1 MALLRLTQTNTGV
14 DSYRVEVALERKGS
28 SRVTATS
35 EFKFALTAQERED
48 MRWYFEDYL
57 QYPIEPAPKIAGRIE
72 NRLEE
77 IGKELFRSIFHSSED
92 TRDLWATVRSDI
104 DRYRVEVVTG
114 VQEAAS
120 IPWELIRDPKTDTS
134 LALRAEAFVRSHP
147 TPAQQPQFAETGA
160 GPIRVLLVICRPGG
174 GEDVPFRS
182 VASRLVKGLKLDSRE
197 SCELKVLRPPTF
209 DQLSRELLRAKLDG
223 KPYHIVHFDGHGVF
237 ADTKES
243 SMLDMFAGMSKLM
256 LAHGRGGKHGFLLF
270 ESVGIAAKGELVDG
284 SRLGKLLAETH
295 VPLLVLNACR
305 SAHADPPAQPMEA
318 ASGAAGTGAHEQVRA
333 FGSLAQEVMDAGV
346 GGVVA
351 MRYNVYV
358 ITAAQFVKDLYSS
371 LVQGDSVGIAA
382 TAARKQLAAQPM
394 REIGFA
400 PCSLQDWGVPVVY
413 ESAAMTLFPK
423 LAGQGLTI
431 SLNPGQ
437 FEAVGQAADQS
448 LPPRPDIGFFGRD
461 ETLLALDRAFDTQ
474 AIVLLHSYA
483 GSGKTSTAVEFARWY
498 DLTGGIEGPI
508 LFTSFEQ
515 YRPLA
520 RVLDQLG
527 ERLRPFLESVNIHWL
542 ALNDRERRGVA
553 LQLLQQRPVLW
564 IWDNV
569 EPIAGFPTGTQS
581 AWSAAEQKELVD
593 FLRAASQGQAKF
605 LLTSRRDEQG
615 WLGELPRRI
624 VMPAM
629 PTQERVQ
636 LARELVER
644 HGGRLDDVE
653 DWRPLLDFSRGNPFT
668 ITVLV
673 GEALRNGLKTKK
685 QIEDF
690 VQRLREGTADMQ
702 DDETEGRDRSLGAS
716 LSYGFAHAFSDEER
730 RLFALLYL
738 FQGMVSPGSLVIL
751 CSDEDA
757 TPAPEVHPVT
767 RPAAIAMLEQA
778 AEVGLLTTTIP
789 GKHYTI
795 HPAVPWYFKK
805 LFESYYTD
813 RDAVDRRFVDT
824 MASVGRYMVNTYSRG
839 DRGVLYDLS
848 VNEQNLLHALHLAR
862 GHHWWS
868 AVISL
873 LRTIKALYSESG
885 RDVEYGRVLTGAA
898 QDFVD
903 PATDDALPSMEPWW
917 FDITMLR
924 ASEVR
929 SSKGGAKKA
938 KQMYTRL
945 IEYARGEAREA
956 LANPSAELGP
966 EDKFALSALEA
977 VLQNYGIAQW
987 LDGDATCVKTLE
999 EALSISERLGDPE
1012 DEREGTLMQL
1022 ANAYMDFPSI
1032 RDLAKAEFF
1041 YRKILDLATKRG
1053 DPVTMGH
1060 AMHEVGQVLYRRFI
1074 DEMRLQT
1081 PRLDQANV
1089 LVNDAMKYAHES
1101 LHILPPRHPLGSHVH
1116 HLLGNLYDDVGQP
1129 AVALKHYMKSIQI
1142 ADVCND
1148 LGGSSKGR
1156 REVARAYLKMGQLDN
1171 ALAYALAAKECLETG
1186 TGSSVAAG
1194 DLAAAQGLLETI
1206 QYEIHARGS
1215 GTAAPPAGTQ

>member
-1 MALLRLTQTNTGV
+1 MSLLRLTQTNTGA
-14 DSYRVEVALERKGS
+14 DSYRVEVALERSGA

-57 QYPIEPAPKIAGRIE
+57 QYPIDPAPKIAARIE

-77 IGKELFRSIFHSSED
+77 IGKELFRSIFQSGED

-104 DRYRVEVVTG
+104 DQYRVEVVTG

-120 IPWELIRDPKTDTS
+120 IPWELIRDPKTDAS

-147 TPAQQPQFAETGA
+147 TPAQQPKFAEAGA

-182 VASRLVKGLKLDSRE
+182 VASRLVKSLKLESRE

-223 KPYHIVHFDGHGVF
+223 KPYHIVHFDGHGAF
-237 ADTKES
+237 ADTEDGNL
-243 SMLDMFAGMSKLM
+243 LDMFAGMNKLM
-256 LAHGRGGKHGFLLF
+256 LAQGRGGKHGFLLF
-270 ESVGIAAKGELVDG
+270 EGAAVKGELVDG
-284 SRLGKLLAETH
+284 SRLGKLLAETR

-305 SAHADPPAQPMEA
+305 SAHADPPSQPMQA
-318 ASGAAGTGAHEQVRA
+318 APGAGGHEQVRA

-346 GGVVA
+346 AGVVA

-358 ITAAQFVKDLYSS
+358 ITAAQFVAELYSS

-394 REIGFA
+394 REIGFKA
-400 PCSLQDWGVPVVY
+400 CSLQDWGVPVIY
-413 ESAAMTLFPK
+413 ESAPMTLFPK
-423 LAGQGLTI
+423 VAGHGLTI
-431 SLNPGQ
+431 SLKPGQ
-437 FEAVGQAADQS
+437 FEATAQGVDKS

-498 DLTGGIEGPI
+498 DLTDGIDGPI

-515 YRPLA
+515 YQPLA

-527 ERLRPFLESVNIHWL
+527 ARLAPLLEQVGVHWL
-542 ALNDRERRGVA
+542 TLNDRERRDKA
-553 LQLLQQRPVLW
+553 LQILKQLPVLW

-581 AWSAAEQKELVD
+581 AWSAAEQQELVN

-605 LLTSRRDEQG
+605 LLTSRRDERG

-636 LARELVER
+636 LARELVKR

-673 GEALRNGLKTKK
+673 GEALRNGLKTRK
-685 QIEDF
+685 QIDDF

-716 LSYGFAHAFSDEER
+716 LSYGFAHAFSEEER
-730 RLFALLYL
+730 RVFALLYL

-751 CSDEDA
+751 CDDTDA
-757 TPAPEVHPVT
+757 TPAPEVHPT
-767 RPAAIAMLEQA
+767 SRPAVIAMLERA
-778 AEVGLLTTTIP
+778 AEVGLLTATIP
-789 GKHYTI
+789 GKHYAI

-805 LFESYYTD
+805 LFDSYYTD
-813 RDAVDRRFVDT
+813 RVAVDQRFVDT
-824 MASVGRYMVNTYSRG
+824 MASVGRYLVNTYTG
-839 DRGVLYDLS
+839 GERGVLYDLS
-848 VNEQNLLHALHLAR
+848 MNEQNMLHALRLAR
-862 GHHWWS
+862 GHSWWRP
-868 AVISL
+868 VLSL
-873 LRTIKALYSESG
+873 LRTIKSLYTDSG
-885 RDVEYGRVLTGAA
+885 RNVEYVRVLENAA
-898 QDFVD
+898 RDFVD
-903 PATDDALPSMEPWW
+903 PVSDDPLPGMEEWW
-917 FDITMLR
+917 FEITLMR

-929 SSKGGAKKA
+929 SSKGGAQKA
-938 KQMYTRL
+938 QQMYTRL
-945 IEYARGEAREA
+945 IAYARKDAEKA
-956 LANPSAELGP
+956 LADPTAELDSEGRM
-966 EDKFALSALEA
+966 ALSALAA
-977 VLQNYGIAQW
+977 VLQNYGISQW
-987 LDGDATCVKTLE
+987 LDGNPACVKSLE
-999 EALSISERLGDPE
+999 ESLSLSERLGEAD
-1012 DEREGTLMQL
+1012 DREGTLMQL
-1022 ANAYMDFPSI
+1022 AHAYVDFPSI
-1032 RDLAKAEFF
+1032 RDFAKAEHF
-1041 YRKILDLATKRG
+1041 YRKILELATKRG
-1053 DPVTMGH
+1053 DPVGRAH
-1060 AMHEVGQVLYRRFI
+1060 AMHEIGQVMYRRFL
-1074 DEMRLQT
+1074 DEFHAEE
-1081 PRLDQANV
+1081 PRMDRVGDLLNEAS
-1089 LVNDAMKYAHES
+1089 KYAHEA
-1101 LHILPPRHPLGSHVH
+1101 LHILPPTHPLGSHVH
-1116 HLLGNLYDDVGQP
+1116 HLLGNLYDDAGQP
-1129 AVALKHYMKSIQI
+1129 SVAITHYVTSIKI
-1142 ADVCND
+1142 AENCDD
-1148 LGGSSKGR
+1148 LGGASKGR
-1156 REVARAYLKMGQLDN
+1156 REVARAYLKMGQFEN
-1171 ALAYALAAKECLETG
+1171 ALAYAVAAMKDLETR
-1186 TGSSVAAG
+1186 TGGSVAAG
-1194 DLAAAQGLLETI
+1194 DLAAAQSLVEMI
-1206 QYEIHARGS
+1206 QFEIEARAS
-1215 GTAAPPAGTQ
+1215 GRTAPPQ

>member
-1 MALLRLTQTNTGV
+1 MALLRMTQTNTGV
-14 DSYRVEVALERKGS
+14 DSYRVEVALERSGS
-28 SRVTATS
+28 ARQTAIS

-77 IGKELFRSIFHSSED
+77 IGKELFRSIFQSGDD

-104 DRYRVEVVTG
+104 DRYRIEVVTG

-147 TPAQQPQFAETGA
+147 MPAQQPKLAETGT

-182 VASRLVKGLKLDSRE
+182 VASRLVKGLKLDARE

-237 ADTKES
+237 ADTEENS
-243 SMLDMFAGMSKLM
+243 LLDMFAGMSKLL

-270 ESVGIAAKGELVDG
+270 ESAGAQAKGELVDG

-305 SAHADPPAQPMEA
+305 SAHADPPSQPMDTA
-318 ASGAAGTGAHEQVRA
+318 PGAAGAGAHEQVRA

-346 GGVVA
+346 AGVVA

-358 ITAAQFVKDLYSS
+358 ITAAQFVAELYSS
-371 LVQGDSVGIAA
+371 LVQGDSMGIAA

-394 REIGFA
+394 REIGFEA
-400 PCSLQDWGVPVVY
+400 CSLQDWGVPVIY
-413 ESAAMTLFPK
+413 ESAPMTLFPK
-423 LAGQGLTI
+423 LASLGLTI
-431 SLNPGQ
+431 SLNPGT
-437 FEAVGQAADQS
+437 FEAVAQGADES

-483 GSGKTSTAVEFARWY
+483 GSGKTSTANEFARWY
-498 DLTGGIEGPI
+498 DLTGGIDGPI
-508 LFTSFEQ
+508 LFTKFEQ
-515 YRPLA
+515 YQPLA
-520 RVLDQLG
+520 RVVDQLG
-527 ERLRPFLESVNIHWL
+527 ERLRPFLESVGVHWL
-542 ALNDRERRGVA
+542 TLNDRERREMA
-553 LQLLQQRPVLW
+553 LRILKQIPVLW

-581 AWSAAEQKELVD
+581 AWSAAEQQELVD
-593 FLRAASQGQAKF
+593 FLRAASQSKAKF
-605 LLTSRRDEQG
+605 LLTSRRDERT

-644 HGGRLDDVE
+644 HGGKLSEVE

-673 GEALRNGLKTKK
+673 GEALRNGLKTRK

-690 VQRLREGTADMQ
+690 VQQLREGTANME

-730 RLFALLYL
+730 RLFALLHL

-751 CSDEDA
+751 CDDVDA
-757 TPAPEVHPVT
+757 TPAPEVHPAS
-767 RPAAIAMLEQA
+767 RPAVIAMLDRA

-789 GKHYTI
+789 GKHYAI

-805 LFESYYTD
+805 LFETYYTD
-813 RDAVDRRFVDT
+813 RAAVDRRFVDT
-824 MASVGRYMVNTYSRG
+824 MSNVGRYLVNTYASG
-839 DRGVLYDLS
+839 ERGVLYDLN

-862 GHHWWS
+862 SHSWWYPELN
-868 AVISL
+868 L
-873 LRTIKALYSESG
+873 LRTIRGLYSDTG
-885 RDVEYGRVLTGAA
+885 RNVEYVRVLDNVAT
-898 QDFVD
+898 DFVD
-903 PATDDALPSMEPWW
+903 PATDDSLPGMEEWW
-917 FDITMLR
+917 FDITLMR
-924 ASEVR
+924 ASEAR
-929 SSKGGAKKA
+929 SRKGGALRA
-938 KQMYTRL
+938 RQMYTRL
-945 IEYARGEAREA
+945 IAFSREEAKDVPA
-956 LANPSAELGP
+956 DPSAEL
-966 EDKFALSALEA
+966 DSRSRVALSGLSS
-977 VLQNYGIAQW
+977 VLQDYGVSRW
-987 LDGDATCVKTLE
+987 LDGDPKCVESFE
-999 EALSISERLGDPE
+999 ECLSVSERLGE
-1012 DEREGTLMQL
+1012 GDEREGTLMQL
-1022 ANAYMDFPSI
+1022 AHAYVDFPDI
-1032 RDLAKAEFF
+1032 RDLEKAEHF
-1041 YRKILDLATKRG
+1041 YRRVLDLATKRG
-1053 DPVTMGH
+1053 DPVGMAH
-1060 AMHEVGQVLYRRFI
+1060 AMHEVGQVMYRRFV
-1074 DEMRLQT
+1074 DEMISEN
-1081 PRLDQANV
+1081 PRMDQIDLFLNEAS
-1089 LVNDAMKYAHES
+1089 KYAHKALE
-1101 LHILPPRHPLGSHVH
+1101 ILPPTHPLGSHVH
-1116 HLLGNLYDDVGQP
+1116 HLLGNIYDDAGQP
-1129 AVALKHYMKSIQI
+1129 AVAIPHYVKSITI
-1142 ADVCND
+1142 AETCGD
-1148 LGGSSKGR
+1148 LGGASKGR
-1156 REVARAYLKMGQLDN
+1156 REVARVYLKTGQLDKAMMYAVA
-1171 ALAYALAAKECLETG
+1171 ALEDLENKTG
-1186 TGSSVAAG
+1186 GSVAAG
-1194 DLAAAQGLLETI
+1194 DMDAAKRLVGEVQWHIENKRAKTAQ
-1206 QYEIHARGS
+1206 Q
-1215 GTAAPPAGTQ
+1215 PPAN

>member
-14 DSYRVEVALERKGS
+14 DSYRVEVALERSGS
-28 SRVTATS
+28 SRQTATS
-35 EFKFALTAQERED
+35 EFKFALTPQERED

-77 IGKELFRSIFHSSED
+77 IGKELFRSIFHSGED
-92 TRDLWATVRSDI
+92 TRDLWATVRSEI

-147 TPAQQPQFAETGA
+147 TPAQQPKSAETGA

-174 GEDVPFRS
+174 RDDVPFRS

-197 SCELKVLRPPTF
+197 SCQLKVLRPPTF

-237 ADTKES
+237 ADSEES
-243 SMLDMFAGMSKLM
+243 SLLDMFAGMSKLM
-256 LAHGRGGKHGFLLF
+256 LARGRAGKHGFLLF
-270 ESVGIAAKGELVDG
+270 ESTGVAAKGELVDG

-318 ASGAAGTGAHEQVRA
+318 AADAPTAGAHEQVRA

-346 GGVVA
+346 AGVVA

-358 ITAAQFVKDLYSS
+358 ITAAQFVADLYSS

-400 PCSLQDWGVPVVY
+400 ACSLQDWGVPVIY
-413 ESAAMTLFPK
+413 ESAPMTLFPK
-423 LAGQGLTI
+423 VTGQGLTI

-437 FEAVGQAADQS
+437 FEAMAQGIDES

-515 YRPLA
+515 YQPLA

-527 ERLRPFLESVNIHWL
+527 ERLAPVLESVGVHWL
-542 ALNDRERRGVA
+542 TLNDRERREMA
-553 LQLLQQRPVLW
+553 LQILKQIPVLW

-581 AWSAAEQKELVD
+581 AWSAAEQQELVD
-593 FLRAASQGQAKF
+593 FLRAASQSQARF
-605 LLTSRRDEQG
+605 LLTSRRDEQA

-624 VMPAM
+624 GMPPM

-636 LARELVER
+636 LARELVKR
-644 HGGRLDDVE
+644 YGGRLDEVE
-653 DWRPLLDFSRGNPFT
+653 DWRPLLEFSHGNPFT

-673 GEALRNGLKTKK
+673 GEALRNGLKTRK

-690 VQRLREGTADMQ
+690 VQRLREGTADME

-716 LSYGFAHAFSDEER
+716 LSYGFAHAFSEEER
-730 RLFALLYL
+730 RLFALLHL

-751 CSDEDA
+751 CDDVDA
-757 TPAPEVHPVT
+757 TPAPELHPVK
-767 RPAAIAMLEQA
+767 RPAVIAMLDRA
-778 AEVGLLTTTIP
+778 AEVGLLTAVIP
-789 GKHYTI
+789 EKHYAI

-813 RDAVDRRFVDT
+813 RVAVNRRFVDT
-824 MASVGRYMVNTYSRG
+824 MASVGRYLVNTYTG
-839 DRGVLYDLS
+839 GERGVIYDLNA
-848 VNEQNLLHALHLAR
+848 NEQNLLHALRLAR
-862 GHHWWS
+862 AHGWWYP
-868 AVISL
+868 VISL
-873 LRTIKALYSESG
+873 LRTIKGLYTDSG
-885 RDVEYGRVLTGAA
+885 RSVEYVRVLEDAA
-898 QDFVD
+898 TDFVD
-903 PATDDALPSMEPWW
+903 TASDDPLPGMEDWW
-917 FDITMLR
+917 FEITLMR

-929 SSKGGAKKA
+929 SSKGGAQRA
-938 KQMYTRL
+938 QQMYARL
-945 IEYARGEAREA
+945 IEYARGEAKEA
-956 LANPSAELGP
+956 LSDPTAELTSQGRS
-966 EDKFALSALEA
+966 ALSGLAA
-977 VLQNYGIAQW
+977 VLQNYGVSQW
-987 LDGDATCVKTLE
+987 LDGDPACVKTFE
-999 EALSISERLGDPE
+999 ESLALSERLGEGD
-1012 DEREGTLMQL
+1012 DREGTLMQL
-1022 ANAYMDFPSI
+1022 AHAYVDFPSI
-1032 RDLAKAEFF
+1032 RDLERAEQL
-1041 YRKILDLATKRG
+1041 YRRILELATKRG
-1053 DPVTMGH
+1053 DPVGMAH
-1060 AMHEVGQVLYRRFI
+1060 AMHEIGQVLYRRFL
-1074 DEMRLQT
+1074 DEVQSNS
-1081 PRLDQANV
+1081 PRMDQ
-1089 LVNDAMKYAHES
+1089 VNFLLNEASKYAHKS
-1101 LHILPPRHPLGSHVH
+1101 LEILPPTHPLGSHVH
-1116 HLLGNLYDDVGQP
+1116 HLLGNIYDDAGQT
-1129 AVALKHYMKSIQI
+1129 AVAIPHYIKSIQI
-1142 ADVCND
+1142 AEATDD
-1148 LGGSSKGR
+1148 LGGASKGR
-1156 REVARAYLKMGQLDN
+1156 REVARAYLKTGQLDK
-1171 ALAYALAAKECLETG
+1171 ALAYAVAALEDLETR
-1186 TGSSVAAG
+1186 TGGSVAAG
-1194 DLAAAQGLLETI
+1194 DLAAARSLVDMI
-1206 QYEIHARGS
+1206 QFEVEARRRTVGS
-1215 GTAAPPAGTQ
+1215 Q